1 MPGRRLE
8 LPPLA
13 RLDFESSAATI
24 TPPRQSLYSNRKTRK
39 INFEIILYMTY
50 SSCMASNQK
59 KIKIALL
66 FGGKSVEHEVSLQS
80 AKNIIDA
87 LDKTKYDIVLIG
99 INKDGSWGL
108 KNQSNFLLNSTN
120 PKLIALN
127 RNNKDIENSLN
138 VINQE
143 DKRGKI
149 NVAFPILHGPYGE
162 DGTMQGF
169 LKLAGI
175 PFVGPSI
182 LGSAVGF
189 DKDVTKR
196 LLTEA
201 GISNTD
207 FISFRTSDNF
217 SFLEVKNK
225 LKLPIIIKPANSGS
239 SVGISKVANEKEF
252 YKAIKE
258 AFLFDSKIIIE
269 KFIEDKREIECAVL
283 GNNNPK
289 ASVCGEVI
297 TDSKHKFYS
306 YEAKYIDE
314 KGAKLEIPANI
325 SKSLQ
330 KKIQDLAVRTFKV
343 LELEGM
349 ARVDFFV
356 DKKNKIYVNEVN
368 TIPGFTNIS
377 MYPELWKASGLS
389 YAKLIDELV
398 DLAIER
404 FNKEQKLKTSYKD

>member
-1 MPGRRLE
+1 MVRN
-8 LPPLA
+8 
-13 RLDFESSAATI
+13 S
-24 TPPRQSLYSNRKTRK
+24 
-39 INFEIILYMTY
+39 
-50 SSCMASNQK
+50 K

-87 LDKTKYDIVLIG
+87 LGKTKYEIVLVG
-99 INKDGSWGL
+99 IAKDGSWSI
-108 KNQSNFLLNSTN
+108 KDQSNFLLNATN

-127 RNNKDIENSLN
+127 NNSTKSKDVENNLALIS
-138 VINQE
+138 QE
-143 DKRGKI
+143 EKKGKI
-149 NVAFPILHGPYGE
+149 DVAFPILHGPYGE

-175 PFVGPSI
+175 PFVGPSV
-182 LGSAVGF
+182 LGSSVGF

-201 GISNTD
+201 LITNTAFVSFKAGD
-207 FISFRTSDNF
+207 KISFS
-217 SFLEVKNK
+217 SVKRK
-225 LKLPIIIKPANSGS
+225 LKLPMIVKPANSGS
-239 SVGISKVANEKEF
+239 SVGISKVTNEKEF
-252 YKAIKE
+252 NKAVKE

-269 KFIEDKREIECAVL
+269 KFIESKREIECAVL
-283 GNNNPK
+283 GNENPQ

-314 KGAKLEIPANI
+314 NGAKLEIPAKIN
-325 SKSLQ
+325 KTLQ
-330 KKIQDLAVRTFKV
+330 KKIQDLALRTFKA

-349 ARVDFFV
+349 ARVDFFL
-356 DKKNKIYVNEVN
+356 DKKGKIFVNEVN

-377 MYPELWKASGLS
+377 MYPALWKASGLS
-389 YAKLIDELV
+389 YTKLIDELV

-404 FNKEQKLKTSYKD
+404 FNREQKLQTSYDK

>member
-1 MPGRRLE
+1 
-8 LPPLA
+8 
-13 RLDFESSAATI
+13 
-24 TPPRQSLYSNRKTRK
+24 
-39 INFEIILYMTY
+39 
-50 SSCMASNQK
+50 MAQAPK
-59 KIKIALL
+59 KLKIALI

-87 LDKTKYDIVLIG
+87 LDKIKYEVVLVG
-99 INKDGSWGL
+99 INKDGTWSL
-108 KNQSNFLLNSTN
+108 KNQNNFLLNSTN

-127 RNNKDIENSLN
+127 KNNLKSKEIENSLV

-143 DKRGKI
+143 EKRGKI
-149 NVAFPILHGPYGE
+149 DVAFPILHGPYGE

-175 PFVGPSI
+175 PFVGPSV
-182 LGSAVGF
+182 LGSSVGF

-201 GISNTD
+201 RILNTD
-207 FISFRTSDNF
+207 FVSFRNGDKISFS
-217 SFLEVKNK
+217 EVKRK
-225 LKLPIIIKPANSGS
+225 LKLPMIIKPANSGS
-239 SVGISKVANEKEF
+239 SVGISKVTNENEF
-252 YKAIKE
+252 KNAVAQ

-289 ASVCGEVI
+289 ASLCGEVI

-314 KGAKLEIPANI
+314 KGARLEIPANI

-356 DKKNKIYVNEVN
+356 DKKGKIYVNEVN

-377 MYPELWKASGLS
+377 MYPALWKASGLS
-389 YAKLIDELV
+389 YTKLIDELV
-398 DLAIER
+398 SLAIER
-404 FNKEQKLKTSYKD
+404 FNKEQKLKTSYND